1 MWYTYGMKTQAY
13 SFVTLILALMA
24 MICAAMPPCRTLK
37 PAPAAFA
44 WRTAL
49 SGARDSSSPPLR
61 AAVRAADVQ
70 KAVVDVLVAYDL
82 SAKKWLADNNKGS
95 PIAYAQRKVEEMNE
109 CLRNSFIDTFNFR
122 LVGTVCIDEDATQY
136 RDGYGNV
143 DFDAILSR
151 KLVNDWGTV
160 IASGEWK
167 KITDSRE
174 ELGADVVSVLVDAGR
189 YGTIGLGYALEDD
202 FINSFSTNLSLIP
215 SFGDW
220 AYSICSISVVDEDYS
235 MLHEIG
241 HNMGCGHPDRSCAS
255 EYAMYPGP
263 QLFSFSSG
271 FYKWIDGDGY
281 YTIMGYNFGG
291 LRPDGSYDPSD
302 RFIELPCFSSPAL
315 TYYDVPLGTAFNDN
329 RRTILET
336 CAYVAQY
343 RAMKLPLGV
352 APQPYGEEYSSSR
365 VFQTEFR
372 PVKAVNGTAP
382 YIGAVYDGGKPVAI
396 LSLKCAK
403 ATDKGKRAGT
413 SKVSAVVIGLDG
425 KQKKS
430 SAEYVQCGYD
440 AKATTL
446 VVKDWGTLSLTLG
459 GEGFAGTLGGG
470 LTVKTTAAGGALFHA
485 NSVVDVDFKS
495 GTAALPAGALDYLL
509 PSGENAEPVI
519 QSGEKWSFAKAA
531 QIKYK
536 KITDRTTN
544 EGRYELQGVDDPEK
558 TNLSAMKLT
567 YTPNKGTFK
576 GSFKVYALET
586 AGSGLRLRGYS
597 AKVSGIVVDGV
608 GYGIASIGNNGSF
621 LVSVAPPGLMG
632 KKSENEGR

>member
-1 MWYTYGMKTQAY
+1 M
-13 SFVTLILALMA
+13 TLITALMA
-24 MICAAMPPCRTLK
+24 VVCAAMPPCRTLK

-44 WRTAL
+44 WRVAL
-49 SGARDSSSPPLR
+49 SGACDSSSPPLR
-61 AAVRAADVQ
+61 ASVRADAQ
-70 KAVVDVLVAYDL
+70 KVVVDVLVAYDL
-82 SAKKWLADNNKGS
+82 SAKKWLANNSKGS

-109 CLRNSFIDTFNFR
+109 CLRKSYIDTFSFR

-136 RDGYGNV
+136 RNGYGNV
-143 DFDAILSR
+143 DFGAILSR

-160 IASGEWK
+160 VASGEWK
-167 KITDSRE
+167 KITDRRE

-202 FINSFSTNLSLIP
+202 AVNSFSTNLSLIP

-220 AYSICSISVVDEDYS
+220 AYNICSISVVDESYS

-255 EYAMYPGP
+255 ALDIDPGP
-263 QLFSFSSG
+263 QLFPFSSG
-271 FYKWIDGDGY
+271 FYTWIGDEGY

-291 LRPDGSYDPSD
+291 LRQDGSYDPSD
-302 RFIELPCFSSPAL
+302 RFTELPCFSSPAL

-329 RRTILET
+329 RRTILAS

-343 RAMKLPLGV
+343 RAMKLPLG
-352 APQPYGEEYSSSR
+352 ADPEHFGEGYSPSR
-365 VFQTEFR
+365 GFQTEFR
-372 PVKAVNGTAP
+372 PVKAVNGTVP

-396 LSLKCAK
+396 LSLKCSK
-403 ATDKGKRAGT
+403 AADKGKRAGT
-413 SKVSAVVIGLDG
+413 SKVSAVLTGLDG

-430 SAEYVQCGYD
+430 SAEYVTCGYD
-440 AKATTL
+440 AKTTL

-470 LTVKTTAAGGALFHA
+470 LTVKTTAVGGTLYHA

-495 GTAALPAGALDYLL
+495 GTAALPEGVLDYLL
-509 PSGENAEPVI
+509 PTGENAEPVL
-519 QSGEKWSFAKAA
+519 QGGGKWSFAKAA

-536 KITDRTTN
+536 KITDPETKVVH
-544 EGRYELQGVDDPEK
+544 YELQGVDDPEK

-567 YTPNKGTFK
+567 YMPNKGTFK
-576 GSFKVYALET
+576 GAFKVYALET
-586 AGSGLRLRGYS
+586 ASSGLKLKNYS

-608 GYGIASIGNNGSF
+608 GYGIASIGKDGS
-621 LVSVAPPGLMG
+621 LGVSVAPPGLIG
-632 KKSENEGR
+632 SKSEKEGR